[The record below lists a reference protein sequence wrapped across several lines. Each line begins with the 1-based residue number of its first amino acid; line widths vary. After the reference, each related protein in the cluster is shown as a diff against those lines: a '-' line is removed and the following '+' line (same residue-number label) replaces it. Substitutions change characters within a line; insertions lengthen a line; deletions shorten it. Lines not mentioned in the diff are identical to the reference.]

1 LTLQVSPIFNTPLLL
16 MERKL
21 TVLVAA
27 DIHLGLEYELW
38 QCGVSIPSQTKR
50 LQEMLLQKLAEID
63 PDRLVLLGDIKH
75 NVPKTS
81 WQEKQ
86 EVPSFLHSLSR
97 QVEVDLVPGNHD
109 GGLADLAPLGT
120 GVQPSTGFIL
130 DGVGYFHGHT
140 WPDTELFSCEM
151 LVTGHIHPAVRLRD
165 PLGHGIAR
173 PAWVRAP
180 ICPGCVE
187 AHYKRKLPAP
197 EIIIVPAFND
207 LCGGLSLNEPQENED
222 GPVLT
227 MADLDRARIYLLD
240 GTDLGNLGPMKAKR
254 DLQRRQS

>member
-1 LTLQVSPIFNTPLLL
+1 LTLQVDPIFNTPLLL
-16 MERKL
+16 IERKL
-21 TVLVAA
+21 KVLVAA

-50 LQEMLLQKLAEID
+50 LQELLLGKITEID

-86 EVPSFLHSLSR
+86 EVPSFLRSLSKE
-97 QVEVDLVPGNHD
+97 VEIDLVPGNHD
-109 GGLADLAPLGT
+109 GGLANLAPPGT
-120 GVQPSTGFIL
+120 RVQPSSGYIL

-140 WPDTELFSCEM
+140 WPDAELFCCDM
-151 LVTGHIHPAVRLRD
+151 LVAGHIHPAVRLRD
-165 PLGHGIAR
+165 PLGHSITR

-180 ICPGCVE
+180 ICAGCVE
-187 AHYKRKLPAP
+187 AHYKKRLPVP
-197 EIIIVPAFND
+197 EMIIVPAFND

-227 MADLDRARIYLLD
+227 MASLDKARIYLLD
-240 GTDLGNLGPMKAKR
+240 GTDLGDLGSIKANR
-254 DLQRRQS
+254 DR

>member
-16 MERKL
+16 METKL

-97 QVEVDLVPGNHD
+97 HVEVDLVPGNHD
-109 GGLADLAPLGT
+109 GGLADLAPPGT
-120 GVQPSTGFIL
+120 RVQPSTGFIL
-130 DGVGYFHGHT
+130 DGIGYFHGHT
-140 WPDTELFSCEM
+140 WPDAELFRCDM
-151 LVTGHIHPAVRLRD
+151 LVTGHIHPAVKLRD
-165 PLGHGIAR
+165 PLGYGIAR
-173 PAWVRAP
+173 PAWARAP
-180 ICPGCVE
+180 ICAGCVE

-197 EIIIVPAFND
+197 EMIIVPAFND
-207 LCGGLSLNEPQENED
+207 LCGGLSLNESQENED

-227 MADLDRARIYLLD
+227 MASLDQARIYLLD
-240 GTDLGNLGPMKAKR
+240 GTDLGNLGSMKAKR
-254 DLQRRQS
+254 DR

>member
-1 LTLQVSPIFNTPLLL
+1 LTLQVAPVFNAPLLL

-21 TVLVAA
+21 KVLVAA

-50 LQEMLLQKLAEID
+50 LQEQLLQKLAEID

-86 EVPSFLHSLSR
+86 EVPSFLESLSR

-109 GGLADLAPLGT
+109 GGLADLAPPGT
-120 GVQPSTGFIL
+120 KVQPSSGYIL

-140 WPDTELFSCEM
+140 WPDAELFSSDM
-151 LVTGHIHPAVRLRD
+151 LVAGHIHPAVRLRD

-180 ICPGCVE
+180 ICSGCVE
-187 AHYKRKLPAP
+187 AHYKKKLPAP
-197 EIIIVPAFND
+197 EMIIVPAFND
-207 LCGGLSLNEPQENED
+207 LCGGLSLNEAQENED

-227 MADLDRARIYLLD
+227 MASLDQARIYLLD
-240 GTDLGNLGPMKAKR
+240 GSDLGNLDSIKAKR
-254 DLQRRQS
+254 DR

>member
-1 LTLQVSPIFNTPLLL
+1 LTLQVTPIFNTPLLL
-16 MERKL
+16 MERTLK
-21 TVLVAA
+21 VLVVA

-50 LQEMLLQKLAEID
+50 LQEQLLRMLEEID

-86 EVPSFLHSLSR
+86 EVPFFLKSLSKE
-97 QVEVDLVPGNHD
+97 VNVDLVLGNHD
-109 GGLADLAPLGT
+109 AGLANLAPPGT
-120 GVQPSTGFIL
+120 KVQPSSGYIL

-140 WPDTELFSCEM
+140 WPDADLFNCNM
-151 LVTGHIHPAVRLRD
+151 LVAGHIHPAVRLRD
-165 PLGHGIAR
+165 PLGHNITR
-173 PAWVRAP
+173 PVWIRAP
-180 ICPGCVE
+180 VFPAAVD

-197 EIIIVPAFND
+197 EMIIIPAFND
-207 LCGGLSLNEPQENED
+207 LCGGLSLNEPKENED

-227 MADLDRARIYLLD
+227 LACLDQARVYLLD
-240 GTDLGNLGPMKAKR
+240 GTDLGYLGSIKAKR
-254 DLQRRQS
+254 DV